1 MIQRQDNTFSLEQ
14 KQGSFNRNVNKY
26 LLGVGLDLDDD
37 YKVLVNN
44 NLPLLFEEFE
54 DFVNGVNR
62 I

>member
-1 MIQRQDNTFSLEQ
+1 MIQRKDNTFSLEQ

-37 YKVLVNN
+37 YKVLINN